1 MLNQF
6 LSWKG
11 YALLMAILTLLLTV
25 YREAHDP
32 RVNRPATPQE
42 KRIVKQAMTGWGR
55 DFMRHR

>member
-1 MLNQF
+1 MLNLL

-11 YALLMAILTLLLTV
+11 CALLMAILALLFTV

-42 KRIVKQAMTGWGR
+42 KRIVKQGVTGWGR
-55 DFMRHR
+55 DFARHR